1 MFAQYAKSIVYLS
14 KLLGGEYMT
23 VGKRIK
29 RRRKEL
35 QMSVDE
41 LAKRLNKNRTTIYRY
56 EKGDIENLPLDV
68 LEPLAK
74 ALDTT
79 PQYLM
84 GWDRKLSGMHMKD
97 GDKESI
103 YFAFNEKNVRH
114 VEICHDAFGIDAF
127 TDEEFE
133 KLLEY
138 GKFLMTLREK

>member
-1 MFAQYAKSIVYLS
+1 MS
-14 KLLGGEYMT
+14 

-29 RRRKEL
+29 ERRNEL
-35 QMSVDE
+35 QMTVDE
-41 LAKRLNKNRTTIYRY
+41 LAKRLNKNRATVYRY
-56 EKGDIENLPLDV
+56 EKGEIGNLPLDI

-84 GWDRKLSGMHMKD
+84 GWDRKFTGMRMAE
-97 GDKESI
+97 GDNESM
-103 YFAFNEKNVRH
+103 YFAVNEKNVKQVAIWH
-114 VEICHDAFGIDAF
+114 GTFGINAF

-138 GKFLMTLREK
+138 AKFLRSLREK

>member
-1 MFAQYAKSIVYLS
+1 MS
-14 KLLGGEYMT
+14 

-29 RRRKEL
+29 ERRNEL

-41 LAKRLNKNRTTIYRY
+41 LAQKLNKNRATIYRY
-56 EKGDIENLPLDV
+56 EKGEIENLPIDI

-84 GWDRKLSGMHMKD
+84 GWDRKLSGMRMSD
-97 GDKESI
+97 GNNESV
-103 YFAFNEKNVRH
+103 YFAINERNVKH
-114 VEICHDAFGIDAF
+114 VAIWHGMFGIDAF
-127 TDEEFE
+127 TDEEFD

>member
-1 MFAQYAKSIVYLS
+1 MFAYSAKNIVYLTTLERS
-14 KLLGGEYMT
+14 DHMS

-29 RRRKEL
+29 ERRNEL

-41 LAKRLNKNRTTIYRY
+41 LATKLNKNRATVYRY
-56 EKGDIENLPLDV
+56 EKGEIENLPLDV

-84 GWDRKLSGMHMKD
+84 GWDKKLSGMRMAE
-97 GDKESI
+97 GDNESM
-103 YFAFNEKNVRH
+103 YFAVNERSVKH
-114 VEICHDAFGIDAF
+114 VAIWHGTFGMDAF

-138 GKFLMTLREK
+138 AKFLVSLRK

>member
-1 MFAQYAKSIVYLS
+1 MS
-14 KLLGGEYMT
+14 

-29 RRRKEL
+29 ERRNEL

-41 LAKRLNKNRTTIYRY
+41 LATKLNKNRATIYRY
-56 EKGDIENLPLDV
+56 EKGEIENLPIDI

-74 ALDTT
+74 ALNTT

-84 GWDRKLSGMHMKD
+84 GWNKQSSGMRMAE
-97 GDKESI
+97 GDNESM
-103 YFAFNEKNVRH
+103 YFSVSEKSVKH
-114 VEICHDAFGIDAF
+114 VAIWHGTFGMDAF

-138 GKFLMTLREK
+138 AKFIKLLREK

>member
-1 MFAQYAKSIVYLS
+1 MS
-14 KLLGGEYMT
+14 

-29 RRRKEL
+29 ERRNEL
-35 QMSVDE
+35 HMSVDE
-41 LAKRLNKNRTTIYRY
+41 LATKLNKNRATIYRY
-56 EKGDIENLPLDV
+56 EKGEIENLPIDI

-84 GWDRKLSGMHMKD
+84 GWDKKLAGMRMAD
-97 GDKESI
+97 GDNESM
-103 YFAFNEKNVRH
+103 YFAHDERNVKQVAIWH
-114 VEICHDAFGIDAF
+114 GTFGMDAF

-138 GKFLMTLREK
+138 AKFIKSLRDK

>member
-1 MFAQYAKSIVYLS
+1 MS
-14 KLLGGEYMT
+14 

-29 RRRKEL
+29 ERRNEL

-41 LAKRLNKNRTTIYRY
+41 LAAKLNKNRATIYRY
-56 EKGDIENLPLDV
+56 EKGDIENLPIDI

-84 GWDRKLSGMHMKD
+84 GWDKKLSGMRMAE
-97 GDKESI
+97 GDNESM
-103 YFAFNEKNVRH
+103 YFAVSERSVKH
-114 VEICHDAFGIDAF
+114 VAMWHGAFDMDSF

-138 GKFLMTLREK
+138 GKFLMSLRK

>member
-1 MFAQYAKSIVYLS
+1 MS
-14 KLLGGEYMT
+14 

-29 RRRKEL
+29 ERRNEL

-41 LAKRLNKNRTTIYRY
+41 LAVKLNKNRATIYRY
-56 EKGDIENLPLDV
+56 EKGDIENLPLDI

-84 GWDRKLSGMHMKD
+84 GWDKKLSGMRMTE
-97 GDKESI
+97 GDNESM
-103 YFAFNEKNVRH
+103 YFAVSERSVKH
-114 VEICHDAFGIDAF
+114 VATWHGVFGMDAF

-138 GKFLMTLREK
+138 GKFLMSLRK